1 MEIKETGTA
10 KKNRVLNMLLYG
22 QPGVGKTTFASYAK
36 NPLIAD
42 LERGLTSIVD
52 RNIQYVSV
60 DSVQSFEMAKK
71 IAIEKKYDTFVVD
84 SLTRFCDIAMKDILK
99 KNKKTKPMIADWGEL
114 ANVVKSMVWDL
125 QSEDI
130 STIFIAHEKI
140 TDEDG
145 ISRRTPALSGQLS
158 QVIAG
163 VVDVVGY
170 MFAYKDDNI
179 YLGLNPR
186 SEYVA
191 KHRAPFGNKI
201 EKPQKIEISK
211 ETDDLSFS
219 FENLKDVVFGEET
232 CELKA
237 QAL

>member
-145 ISRRTPALSGQLS
+145 NEMEFIDKIIFKTNQAKQELEEKRGAMFKYEAL
-158 QVIAG
+158 
-163 VVDVVGY
+163 
-170 MFAYKDDNI
+170 
-179 YLGLNPR
+179 LGDRPPPLDYR
-186 SEYVA
+186 
-191 KHRAPFGNKI
+191 K
-201 EKPQKIEISK
+201 
-211 ETDDLSFS
+211 
-219 FENLKDVVFGEET
+219 
-232 CELKA
+232 
-237 QAL
+237 